1 MKIQYPEIG
10 VCGLSCRL
18 CPTYHSK
25 TDSRCTGC
33 KSEGRMKVGCPFI
46 TSAVKKRGIEF
57 CWQCPEQKN
66 CGKWAGH
73 RKRGRSHDSFVC
85 YQRLE
90 NNIAMLEHE
99 GISSFVADQ
108 KERERLL
115 SEMLSEFNEG
125 RSKSFYC
132 IAATVMDIREIAQA
146 IAQARDECAA
156 ESIRDKSKLFHAILN
171 RIAQEK
177 KYNLKLRKLKAR

>member
-1 MKIQYPEIG
+1 MKVEYPEIG

-25 TDSRCTGC
+25 SESRCFGC

-46 TSAVKKRGIEF
+46 TCAVKGRGVEF
-57 CWQCPEQKN
+57 CWQCPDHPDCE
-66 CGKWAGH
+66 KWARH
-73 RKRGRSHDSFVC
+73 RERGQSHDSFVC

-90 NNIAMLEHE
+90 SNIAYVGQRGLPACVE
-99 GISSFVADQ
+99 DQ

-115 SEMLSEFNEG
+115 AAMLSEFNDG

-132 IAATVMDIREIAQA
+132 VAATVMDIPEIAEA
-146 IAQARDECAA
+146 VAQARNESA
-156 ESIRDKSKLFHAILN
+156 EKDIKKRCKDLHAILG
-171 RIAQEK
+171 RIAELK
-177 KYNLKLRKLKAR
+177 GYNLKLRK